1 MKLKCIIIDDEP
13 LARKVLHEYVSL
25 TKDLELMG
33 VAENAAKGRLLLEQ
47 SYVDLIFLDIEMPYL
62 NGLEFLKTIE
72 RKPMIIFTTAFQKYA
87 LEGFELDIVDFL
99 LKPIPFGRFT
109 KAIQKA
115 KEFHS
120 YKTSREIQGDDYF
133 FIKVGY
139 KFEKIFFDDILYAE
153 AMNNYVTLYTTK
165 SRLLCYITFKV
176 IESKLPADRFI
187 KTHKSFIVSVNHI
200 ESIEGNQVK
209 INGAFIPISR
219 TYKIVVEAALKKKL
233 VSRKGNNEPPAE
245 SI

>member
-1 MKLKCIIIDDEP
+1 VKLKCIVIDDEP

-25 TKDLELMG
+25 TEDLELIG
-33 VAENAAKGRLLLEQ
+33 VAENAAKGKLLLEQ
-47 SYVDLIFLDIEMPYL
+47 SYVDIIFLNIEMPYL

-99 LKPIPFGRFT
+99 LKPIPFGRFR

-120 YKTSREIQGDDYF
+120 YKTSIEIQRDDYF

-153 AMNNYVTLYTTK
+153 AMNNYVTLYTTNN
-165 SRLLCYITFKV
+165 RLLCYITFKI
-176 IESKLPADRFI
+176 IESELPVDKFI
-187 KTHKSFIVSVNHI
+187 KTHKSFIVSVSHI
-200 ESIEGNQVK
+200 EGIEGNQIK
-209 INGAFIPISR
+209 INEVFIPVSR
-219 TYKIVVEAALKKKL
+219 TYKAAVEAALKNKL
-233 VSRKGNNEPPAE
+233 VSRKRKD
-245 SI
+245 